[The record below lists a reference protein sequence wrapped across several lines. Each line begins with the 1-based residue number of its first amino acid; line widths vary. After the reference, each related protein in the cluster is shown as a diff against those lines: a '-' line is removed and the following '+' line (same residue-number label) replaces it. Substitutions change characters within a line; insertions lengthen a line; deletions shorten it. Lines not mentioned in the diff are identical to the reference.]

1 MVPSV
6 VPPVVSVVA
15 VAQTVTSPP
24 PLEKLCPQSYNMFSS
39 SFHHHLIYKKF
50 KFTYQSCVAKAK
62 LTKYIA
68 MTSTPVDKIIHQQFI
83 TPLQFYY
90 ITINFFLFYSITLP
104 KGLVFSG
111 RPALNIV

>member
-1 MVPSV
+1 MVPV
-6 VPPVVSVVA
+6 VVSVVA

-24 PLEKLCPQSYNMFSS
+24 PLEKLCPQSYNMFSY
-39 SFHHHLIYKKF
+39 FHHHLIYKKF

-83 TPLQFYY
+83 TSLQFYY
-90 ITINFFLFYSITLP
+90 ITNSLHHYSSITLP
-104 KGLVFSG
+104 SISFYFI
-111 RPALNIV
+111 P

>member
-1 MVPSV
+1 MVPV
-6 VPPVVSVVA
+6 VVSVVA

-83 TPLQFYY
+83 TSLQFYY
-90 ITINFFLFYSITLP
+90 ITNSLHHYSSITLP
-104 KGLVFSG
+104 SISFYFI
-111 RPALNIV
+111 P